1 MIEKIGEILVRKMS
15 WKDNIRKESPLNER
29 AGLAD
34 NEGQQI
40 DLTPY
45 EERVINDLQNMV
57 SRINSFLSS
66 SPRLVESRHLKSI
79 EDNLSKVLVAIERF
93 NTSQYV

>member
-1 MIEKIGEILVRKMS
+1 MTWKKEIK
-15 WKDNIRKESPLNER
+15 KESPLNER

-40 DLTPY
+40 NLTPY

-57 SRINSFLSS
+57 SSINSFLSS
-66 SPRLVESRHLKSI
+66 SPRLSDSRHLKTM
-79 EDNLSKVLVAIERF
+79 EDNLSKVLRAIDLF
-93 NTSQYV
+93 NSSKYAYSELE

>member
-1 MIEKIGEILVRKMS
+1 MS
-15 WKDNIRKESPLNER
+15 WKDSIRKESPLDER

-57 SRINSFLSS
+57 DTITGFLNS
-66 SPRLVESRHLKSI
+66 SPRLSESRHLKTM
-79 EDNLSKVLVAIERF
+79 EDNLQKVLRAIDLF
-93 NTSQYV
+93 NSSKDASFRNI

>member
-1 MIEKIGEILVRKMS
+1 MT

-34 NEGQQI
+34 NEGQRI

-57 SRINSFLSS
+57 SSINSFLSS
-66 SPRLVESRHLKSI
+66 SPRLVESQHLKSI